1 MRISDW
7 SSDVC
12 SSDLGPLVEELA
24 RRPITSVVH
33 SDMARTRALALP
45 LARRCGVPL
54 IVDPRWRERDFGS
67 WEGRSWMA
75 IYRETGSAMD
85 GMIEA
90 PDSFRPGGGETTHEL
105 GERVHTSWRT
115 LLLGGLTVVIT
126 HGGPI
131 AALEIGRAHV

>member
-67 WEGRSWMA
+67 WEGDRKSVVSGKSVSVRVALVGRRIIKKKKITIQLLRSC
-75 IYRETGSAMD
+75 IVRHYTRYQ
-85 GMIEA
+85 
-90 PDSFRPGGGETTHEL
+90 
-105 GERVHTSWRT
+105 
-115 LLLGGLTVVIT
+115 
-126 HGGPI
+126 
-131 AALEIGRAHV
+131 

>member
-54 IVDPRWRERDFGS
+54 IVDPRRRERDFGS
-67 WEGRSWMA
+67 WEGGSWMA
-75 IYRETGSAMD
+75 IYRKTGSAMA
-85 GMIEA
+85 GTIEA
-90 PDSFRPGGGETTHEL
+90 PDSVRPGGGEQTHEL
-105 GERVHTSWRT
+105 GERGNTPRGST
-115 LLLGGLTVVIT
+115 PQ
-126 HGGPI
+126 GGPT
-131 AALEIGRAHV
+131 G